1 MRYSD
6 PPSAYGYD
14 GSLLKDLAVT
24 FDYRSNCLDSLGHP
38 DIRQE
43 YQARVRNPSQVD

>member
-6 PPSAYGYD
+6 PTSAYGYD
-14 GSLLKDLAVT
+14 GSLLKYLAVT
-24 FDYRSNCLDSLGHP
+24 FDYRPYCLDSLGYP
-38 DIRQE
+38 DVRHE

>member
-14 GSLLKDLAVT
+14 GSLLKHPTVT
-24 FDYRSNCLDSLGHP
+24 LDYRSNRLVSLGYP
-38 DIRQE
+38 DVRQE
-43 YQARVRNPSQVD
+43 YQASMRNPSQVD